1 MNEVKIT
8 KLLAVKDST
17 DKQLDLLRQEVENYT
32 TQIDEMKKNLHYE
45 VEQRNA
51 SESREKELIAERN
64 KDRDLY
70 EKELEKALRDK
81 KDNEKQADQKLN
93 ELNEV
98 IILLSC

>member
-51 SESREKELIAERN
+51 AETREKELVAERN
-64 KDRDLY
+64 KERESY
-70 EKELEKALRDK
+70 EKELERAR
-81 KDNEKQADQKLN
+81 KDRKDSEKQNDQRLN
-93 ELNEV
+93 ELIEV
-98 IILLSC
+98 IIYS